1 MAISNYT
8 ELQTAVANWLDRDD
22 LSARIPEFIGLCEAR
37 FNRSLRIRAME
48 TLDTSVSTVADTKTI
63 ALPTGYV
70 QMRDIHITGDPLV
83 QLQYVT
89 PEIMNRIHAGSV
101 AGRPEVYTIIGENI
115 VLGPTP
121 DAVYSTSMLYYKTF
135 DALSD
140 SSPTN
145 WVITNAPDVYLYGTL
160 LEAEPFLMN
169 DARVQLWST
178 ALTESINK
186 LQEQDN
192 KDRHSGSALRV
203 MNTGGYY

>member
-1 MAISNYT
+1 MAISNYS

-22 LSARIPEFIGLCEAR
+22 LAARIPEFIVLCEAR

-48 TLDTSVSTVADTKTI
+48 TLDISVDTVGGTSTV

-70 QMRDIHITGDPLV
+70 QMRDISLITSPIT

-89 PEIMNRIHAGSV
+89 PEIMNRLNAGSLT
-101 AGRPEVYTIIGENI
+101 GKPETYTIIANSI
-115 VLGPTP
+115 LFGPTP
-121 DAVYSTSMLYYKTF
+121 DDAYDISMLYYKTF
-135 DALSD
+135 DPLTDVA
-140 SSPTN
+140 PTN

-169 DARVQLWST
+169 DQRVQLWAT
-178 ALTESINK
+178 ALTQSITT

-203 MNTGGYY
+203 MNTGGYH